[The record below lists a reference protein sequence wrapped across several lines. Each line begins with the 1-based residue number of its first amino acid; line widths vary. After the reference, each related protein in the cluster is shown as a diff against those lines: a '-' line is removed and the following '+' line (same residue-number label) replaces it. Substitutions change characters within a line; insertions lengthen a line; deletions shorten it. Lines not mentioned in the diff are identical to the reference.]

1 MQVIKLTGIRAMQ
14 MLSVP
19 EPALARD
26 RDVLVRMRAV
36 GVCGSDIHYYTS
48 GRIGRQM
55 VQYPFAVGHECA
67 GEIVRVGA
75 AVTRL
80 KPGDRVAV
88 DPAMPCGVCDQCRAG
103 RPHTC
108 RALRFL
114 GCPGQAEGCLA
125 EYLVLP
131 EQCCFSIKDTM
142 TFDQA
147 AASEPLAI
155 GVYAVSMSMPVRGA
169 RIGILGFGPIGMSVL
184 LAAMAH
190 GADKIYGSDKLDERL
205 AIARAAGAT
214 WAGNPQRRDIV
225 ADVQRQEPALL
236 DTVFECCGDQ
246 AALDQA
252 LLLLKPGGTLMLVGI
267 PEVDRVSFSIDELR
281 HREIRIQNVRRQND
295 CVQRALDLIDQRQIN
310 IDAMVTHHYPF
321 ARTQEAFDTVA
332 AYRDGV
338 MKAIITF

>member
-1 MQVIKLTGIRAMQ
+1 MQVIKLTGIRALQ
-14 MLSVP
+14 MLNVP
-19 EPALARD
+19 APALARD

-48 GRIGRQM
+48 GRIGRQL

-67 GEIVRVGA
+67 GEIVQVGA
-75 AVTRL
+75 GVTRL

-88 DPAMPCGVCDQCRAG
+88 DPAMPCGACDQCRAG

-125 EYLVLP
+125 EYLVMP
-131 EQCCFSIKDTM
+131 EQCCFPIKDSM

-184 LAAMAH
+184 LAATAH
-190 GADKIYGSDKLDERL
+190 GAGKIYVSDKLDERL
-205 AIARAAGAT
+205 AIARVAGAT
-214 WAGNPQRRDIV
+214 WAGNPHRRDIV
-225 ADVQRQEPALL
+225 ADVQHQEPALL

-267 PEVDRVSFSIDELR
+267 PGVDRVSFSIDELR